1 MISKRAV
8 LCAFAAAAL
17 GVSAVSQVAAQT
29 FPTRPVTLVV
39 PFPAGG
45 PMDVV
50 GRVLAERMRDTLG
63 QPVVIENIGGASG
76 SIGVGRVA
84 RAPGD
89 GYTIVIGN
97 WATFVVNG
105 AIYPLQYDLI
115 KDFEPVGLITT
126 QPYLVVARKSMPAD
140 DLKGL
145 IAWLK
150 ANPDKA
156 SQATSGAGTPAHVA
170 GVFFQKETGT
180 HFQFVPYRGL
190 GPAMQDLVA
199 GQIDLIFDSPVG
211 SLPQIRAGTVKAY
224 AVMAKQRAAAAPEIP
239 TVDEAGLPGV
249 YMSSWYGV
257 WSPKGTPPDVIGKLN
272 SAVTAALSD
281 AKTRER
287 IADLGQEIAAP
298 ELQKPQA
305 LGAFQKA
312 EIAKW
317 WPILK
322 EMGIKGE

>member
-1 MISKRAV
+1 MISKRTM
-8 LCAFAAAAL
+8 LRAFAAAAF
-17 GVSAVSQVAAQT
+17 GVRAVSPIAAQT
-29 FPTRPVTLVV
+29 FPTRPITLVV

-50 GRVLAERMRDTLG
+50 GRVLAERMRDSLG

-145 IAWLK
+145 IAWLN

-224 AVMAKQRAAAAPEIP
+224 AVLAKQRAAAAPEIP

-257 WSPKGTPPDVIGKLN
+257 WSAKGTPPDVIGTLN
-272 SAVTAALSD
+272 SAVTAALAD

-322 EMGIKGE
+322 EMGIRGE

>member
-1 MISKRAV
+1 MISKRTV
-8 LCAFAAAAL
+8 LLAMAAATIGFGARPL
-17 GVSAVSQVAAQT
+17 AAQT
-29 FPTRPVTLVV
+29 YPARPVTLVV

-50 GRVLAERMRDTLG
+50 GRVLAERMRETLG

-115 KDFEPVGLITT
+115 RDFAPVGLITT
-126 QPYLVVARKSMPAD
+126 QPYLVVARKTLPAD

-180 HFQFVPYRGL
+180 HFAFVPYRGL
-190 GPAMQDLVA
+190 GPAMQDLIA
-199 GQIDLIFDSPVG
+199 GQVDLIFDSPVG

-224 AVMAKQRAAAAPEIP
+224 AVMAKKRAAAAPEIP

-257 WSPKGTPPDVIGKLN
+257 WTAKGTPPDVVGKLN
-272 SAVTAALSD
+272 TAVNAALAD

-287 IADLGQEIAAP
+287 IADLGQEIAPP
-298 ELQKPQA
+298 ELQNPQA
-305 LGAFQKA
+305 LGAFQQA

>member
-1 MISKRAV
+1 MISKRTMLLA
-8 LCAFAAAAL
+8 LAAAAIGFCAARPL
-17 GVSAVSQVAAQT
+17 AAQT
-29 FPTRPVTLVV
+29 YPIRPVTLVV

-50 GRVLAERMRDTLG
+50 GRVLAERMRETLG

-126 QPYLVVARKSMPAD
+126 QPYLVVARKTLPAD

-145 IAWLK
+145 IGWLK
-150 ANPDKA
+150 ANPDRA
-156 SQATSGAGTPAHVA
+156 SQGTSGAGTPAHVA

-180 HFQFVPYRGL
+180 RFAFVPYRGL

-224 AVMAKQRAAAAPEIP
+224 AVMAKKRAAAAPEIP

-257 WSPKGTPPDVIGKLN
+257 WASKGTPPDIVGKLN
-272 SAVTAALSD
+272 SAVNAALAD
-281 AKTRER
+281 AKTRDR
-287 IADLGQEIAAP
+287 IADLGQEIAPP
-298 ELQKPQA
+298 ELQNPQA
-305 LGAFQKA
+305 LGAFQQA